1 MLLKYHGITTWH
13 HRCTT
18 MPQQCYFVQEMTGEK
33 NAFRIKEQKSLEH
46 SLSSTFIKCI
56 YLSLSQNA
64 QKSESDVT
72 YGQVWWPI
80 LGMRAL
86 H

>member
-33 NAFRIKEQKSLEH
+33 NAFMIKEQKSLEH
-46 SLSSTFIKCI
+46 SLSSTFIKFI

-72 YGQVWWPI
+72 YGQVW
-80 LGMRAL
+80 
-86 H
+86 